1 MTSKRARGEGRG
13 RTTAGGGRGP
23 KARPPGRRDGA
34 ARRGGAE
41 RPLLTPQLAPGP
53 GQIPE
58 PLPAVPSDVLDA
70 FQASPVAFALL
81 ADGEVILANDAFLR
95 VLGLGGGGA
104 SGRHI
109 EELLPADSGSVP
121 DPRPG
126 TSRSYRTHLDGVPA
140 RVDLAASARVRQ
152 DGRTL
157 VATMVTPRQEAPDTA
172 ASRALLALSR
182 ELAEAR
188 SEDQIAGSLSRAL
201 EVLFPGRPFCIRL
214 VDPKTL
220 ALTTLYARGRLRPRA
235 RGRLAIRRAA
245 VRKTGLS
252 AEALEQA
259 GIAVTERDEPLFENC
274 DAALAVPLAMGGALH
289 GVVNLEYEHGAPGD
303 PEADLSLLVQV
314 ANQAALGVRN
324 LRSIEDLTYLKNYLE
339 DLIEHANALIAVVNR
354 CREVIVWNAALVQL
368 TGFGRDEVLGDDVL
382 EILPADE
389 RARLEG
395 VLLKSFEGEP
405 VSGFE
410 VRISRKDGG
419 EVRLSVNTA
428 PIRGASGEVE
438 GVIAIGQDLTRIR
451 TLEQAA
457 EHAERLAGIGRLAAG
472 VVHELNN
479 PLTAVT
485 MFSDALLEKWQGGGD
500 AADVEKMRAIREAG
514 LRIQRLARDLIAYA
528 RPSGVRIE
536 PCDVAGALDE
546 AARMAKPALKEAN
559 ATVVRRFE
567 AVPPV
572 EANRPSLVQVFVNL
586 VTNAAQALKPGGG
599 TVTLALA
606 NEGERVR
613 VQVCDDG
620 TGMTSEVRARAFE
633 PFFTTRPGL
642 GIGLGL
648 PIVQEIVDRHRGQV
662 EVETALGT
670 GTTVSV
676 ALPVRHA

>member
-1 MTSKRARGEGRG
+1 
-13 RTTAGGGRGP
+13 
-23 KARPPGRRDGA
+23 
-34 ARRGGAE
+34 
-41 RPLLTPQLAPGP
+41 L
-53 GQIPE
+53 
-58 PLPAVPSDVLDA
+58 
-70 FQASPVAFALL
+70 
-81 ADGEVILANDAFLR
+81 
-95 VLGLGGGGA
+95 
-104 SGRHI
+104 
-109 EELLPADSGSVP
+109 
-121 DPRPG
+121 
-126 TSRSYRTHLDGVPA
+126 
-140 RVDLAASARVRQ
+140 
-152 DGRTL
+152 
-157 VATMVTPRQEAPDTA
+157 
-172 ASRALLALSR
+172 
-182 ELAEAR
+182 
-188 SEDQIAGSLSRAL
+188 
-201 EVLFPGRPFCIRL
+201 
-214 VDPKTL
+214 
-220 ALTTLYARGRLRPRA
+220 
-235 RGRLAIRRAA
+235 
-245 VRKTGLS
+245 
-252 AEALEQA
+252 
-259 GIAVTERDEPLFENC
+259 
-274 DAALAVPLAMGGALH
+274 
-289 GVVNLEYEHGAPGD
+289 
-303 PEADLSLLVQV
+303 
-314 ANQAALGVRN
+314 RN
-324 LRSIEDLTYLKNYLE
+324 LYLLGETRYYRDYLRQMIEV
-339 DLIEHANALIAVVNR
+339 ANALIVVVDKNERIADANR
-354 CREVIVWNAALVQL
+354 AMQRFTDGEAAARPLLGESIDLLAAAGSDGTPALV
-368 TGFGRDEVLGDDVL
+368 
-382 EILPADE
+382 EILRAGLVGDE
-389 RARLEG
+389 HSDTEVWVARQPGPGRAVFNTSTLRL
-395 VLLKSFEGEP
+395 P
-405 VSGFE
+405 
-410 VRISRKDGG
+410 DGG
-419 EVRLSVNTA
+419 
-428 PIRGASGEVE
+428 IG
-438 GVIAIGQDLTRIR
+438 GVIAIGQDIMRLRSLEHQVIQVEKLA
-451 TLEQAA
+451 TLGQ
-457 EHAERLAGIGRLAAG
+457 LAAG